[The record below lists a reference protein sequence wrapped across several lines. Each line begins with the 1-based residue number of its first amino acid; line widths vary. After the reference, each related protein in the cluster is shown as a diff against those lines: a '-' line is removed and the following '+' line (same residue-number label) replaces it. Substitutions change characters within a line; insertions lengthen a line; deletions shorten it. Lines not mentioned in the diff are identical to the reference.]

1 MKAMVDDLLDLAKL
15 EARSFA
21 LQLQPVDSR
30 HMIEEALRIASPL
43 AEAKQITMTAQLIDS
58 PSVEADPERIF
69 RVLSNLIG
77 NAIKFSP
84 VGGPILVRAEC
95 SGGELLITVVD
106 HGPGIAADALPH
118 VFDRYWKA
126 QPASQVGS
134 GLGLYIAKGIVEA
147 HGGRIWAECSA
158 GSTRFTFTLPLT
170 R

>member
-1 MKAMVDDLLDLAKL
+1 MV
-15 EARSFA
+15 
-21 LQLQPVDSR
+21 
-30 HMIEEALRIASPL
+30 EEALRIASPL
-43 AEAKQITMTAQLIDS
+43 AEAKRITMTAQLIDP
-58 PSVEADPERIF
+58 PSMEADPERIF
-69 RVLSNLIG
+69 RVLSNLLG

-84 VGGPILVRAEC
+84 VRWHDSVRAER
-95 SGGELLITVVD
+95 SGAELSTTVVD

-158 GSTRFTFTLPLT
+158 GSTRFVFTLPLV

>member
-15 EARSFA
+15 EAQTFA
-21 LQLQPVDSR
+21 LQVHPVDSR
-30 HMIEEALRIASPL
+30 QMVEEALRIASPL
-43 AEAKQITMTAQLIDS
+43 AEAKQIRMTAELIDA

-69 RVLSNLIG
+69 RVLSNLVG

-84 VGGPILVRAEC
+84 KAATISVRAES
-95 SGGELLITVVD
+95 SGGELLITVID

-118 VFDRYWKA
+118 VFDRYWKVQKA
-126 QPASQVGS
+126 NQVGS

-147 HGGRIWAECSA
+147 HGGRIWAECSD
-158 GSTRFTFTLPLT
+158 GSTRFTFALPLT